1 MSDGYGR
8 GSQLTEQLIVEE
20 LRLIRT
26 RSQGQDS
33 LPSPQDSAVTPVSA
47 SRSSIVSQAHNEN
60 VAKKNLAKAGGSN
73 RVANNIV
80 LLEEYLDIPLQEWG
94 ADPLKWWKRKKSDG
108 SLVPLAELAGKFLC
122 IPATSVPSEQLF
134 SCAGN
139 LISEKRSRLCKENVD
154 MLLFLFKNI

>member
-26 RSQGQDS
+26 RSQEQDS

-60 VAKKNLAKAGGSN
+60 VAKKIWPRPK
-73 RVANNIV
+73 VVIV
-80 LLEEYLDIPLQEWG
+80 LQKILFYWRNI
-94 ADPLKWWKRKKSDG
+94 S
-108 SLVPLAELAGKFLC
+108 
-122 IPATSVPSEQLF
+122 TS
-134 SCAGN
+134 
-139 LISEKRSRLCKENVD
+139 LCKNGEQ
-154 MLLFLFKNI
+154 IP